1 MGTLSIHFILN
12 GSAETVRVPPE
23 KRFSRVLRED
33 LKLTG
38 TKVGCNAGDCGAC
51 TILVDGKPI
60 CSCMM
65 SAQKADNCVIET
77 VEGLAAAND
86 GCLGKLQSSFLRLGA
101 AQCGICTPGMLI
113 SGEALLRQ
121 NPRPT
126 EKQVEIAIAG
136 VLCRCTGYRKIIR
149 AIMEANAPQPVG
161 PRLSYSASVGTS
173 VERLDGAVKV
183 AGTDVF
189 AADAWPEDALLVRA
203 IRSPYPH
210 ASFMIGDTD
219 AYVASTPG
227 VTAIFTAKDV
237 PGENCFGVI
246 PEFADQPVFAETE
259 TRFEGEAV
267 GIVVGQ
273 PDLIHDIDLSSI
285 PISWRELPAVMTSV
299 DAAKSV
305 APRLH
310 HDRPY
315 NRLTGGLVQC
325 GDATVGIDSAEIT
338 VEGSFST
345 GFVEHAYIEPE
356 AGFARRNGN
365 RIEIH
370 ACTQA
375 PYMDRDSLAAILA
388 IDVDQ
393 VRIVPTSVGGGFGAK
408 LDLSLQPFLVIA
420 AWHLNHPVK
429 MIYSRLESMISTTKR
444 HPSEIQSTIGAD
456 SNGKITGMSFVGT
469 FNTGAY
475 ASWGPTVANRVPV
488 HASGPYSIQ
497 NYRAES
503 IAIHTH
509 CVPSGA
515 FRGFG
520 VPQAAI
526 AQETL
531 FDILAERLN
540 IDPLDFRIRNALE
553 NNTPTVTG
561 QVFETGVGITECFE
575 VLKPRWQEALRATE
589 RLNKSAVSS
598 LRYGVGIAGLWYGCG
613 NTSLPNPSTIRVG
626 LKANGRATLFQG
638 AVDIGQGSNTVISQ
652 ICADAAEIPLDKIDL
667 VYGDTDKTA
676 DAGKTSASRQTFIS
690 GKAAFFAG
698 RELRAKLL
706 AIVGAPDTAQITLH
720 GSLMTYMHDAKTC
733 QVALDEM
740 PIDKDGFVATGEGTF
755 DPPTQVLDNDGQG
768 EPYASYGYGAQMVE
782 LQVDT
787 LIGTV
792 ALRKITAAHDV
803 GKVINPMLAEG
814 QVHGGVA
821 QGIGLALMEEY
832 LPGRTDN
839 LHDYLIPTA
848 GDVPPIE
855 TIFVEQADPY
865 GPFGAKGLGEHV
877 LVGIAPAIL
886 NAIRH
891 ATGAVIRDLPATPER
906 VLAAIDS
913 IERSN

>member
-51 TILVDGKPI
+51 TILVEGKPI

-299 DAAKSV
+299 DAAKSD
-305 APRLH
+305 ALRLH

-393 VRIVPTSVGGGFGAK
+393 VRIVPTSVGGGFGSK

-420 AWHLNHPVK
+420 AWHLNRPVK

-475 ASWGPTVANRVPV
+475 ASWGPTVASRVPI

-509 CVPSGA
+509 CAPSGA

-520 VPQAAI
+520 VPQSAI

-589 RLNKSAVSS
+589 RLNKSADSS

-676 DAGKTSASRQTFIS
+676 DAGKTSASRQTFVS

-698 RELRAKLL
+698 CELRAKLL

-720 GSLMTYMHDAKTC
+720 GSLMTYMHDAKTY

-755 DPPTQVLDNDGQG
+755 DPPTQVLDNYGQG

-803 GKVINPMLAEG
+803 GKLINPMLAEG

-821 QGIGLALMEEY
+821 QGIGFALMEEY

-839 LHDYLIPTA
+839 LHDYLIPTV

-877 LVGIAPAIL
+877 LIGIAPAIL